1 MNDQQEKTETMKN
14 IIISCKEAAVRLQF
28 KRSNTVPSIS

>member
-14 IIISCKEAAVRLQF
+14 IIIPCKEAAVRLQF